1 MIKGVGTLIDAGVII
16 ATGSAGLLVGKK
28 MDSGLRNSLTQALGL
43 LAMIIGV
50 LMVVE
55 GNELLILFIS
65 LIGGLTIGE
74 MVELDRKF
82 KKLMEG
88 GESQLIKSFVM
99 ASLLSLV
106 GPLAIVGSIQD
117 GLGQGYQLLLY
128 KSSLDGISTFMLS
141 SVMGVGA
148 VLAVIPVIIV
158 QGLLTLL
165 ASIYSQLFSDLLV
178 NGLISLGGVVL
189 FAVGIDLLEIKKI
202 KVINML
208 PGFLLVPVI
217 ILLLSLVGG
226 I

>member
-99 ASLLSLV
+99 N
-106 GPLAIVGSIQD
+106 
-117 GLGQGYQLLLY
+117 
-128 KSSLDGISTFMLS
+128 K
-141 SVMGVGA
+141 
-148 VLAVIPVIIV
+148 
-158 QGLLTLL
+158 
-165 ASIYSQLFSDLLV
+165 
-178 NGLISLGGVVL
+178 
-189 FAVGIDLLEIKKI
+189 
-202 KVINML
+202 
-208 PGFLLVPVI
+208 
-217 ILLLSLVGG
+217 
-226 I
+226 